1 MPVSSASVETAPAG
15 SRSWPM
21 FESAM
26 TMLMALVA
34 CTAMKVLLV
43 KRAPPTTP
51 NR

>member
-1 MPVSSASVETAPAG
+1 
-15 SRSWPM
+15 M

-34 CTAMKVLLV
+34 CTAMKVLEV
-43 KRAPPTTP
+43 KSAPPARP